1 MFVVIIFIVF
11 VVVDSIMKSL
21 VNPGEEKTQDVL
33 KKADDFIEKVSEVK
47 AVKKYKPQD
56 NTGGSWLASVKWR
69 CPNK

>member
-1 MFVVIIFIVF
+1 MFVVIIVVVI

-33 KKADDFIEKVSEVK
+33 KKADDFIEKVNEVK

-56 NTGGSWLASVKWR
+56 NTGGS
-69 CPNK
+69 